1 MTPTWNREKITGSRG
16 RIVGLLAKGRRTVED
31 LAVTI
36 GITKNAVRAQLALL
50 EREGLVEAQGEVK
63 GNRRP
68 AVLYGIR
75 EGADVHFSKAYP
87 LVLSHL
93 VRALSERIQP
103 GQIDT
108 VMRVVGQGI
117 AETAPR
123 LEGNARER
131 VDGAVTFLSS
141 LGSLAEVSEERGKL
155 VIKGHGCPISM
166 AVDADV
172 RSCKAMEELLARLT
186 GLPVTERCDHGVR
199 PSCRF
204 EIKLPGGKG

>member
-1 MTPTWNREKITGSRG
+1 MNPVWNREKRTGSRG
-16 RIVGLLAKGRRTVED
+16 RIVSLLAAGRRTVED
-31 LAVTI
+31 LAGTL

-63 GNRRP
+63 GSRRP
-68 AVLYGIR
+68 AVLYGVR

-87 LVLSHL
+87 LVLSRL
-93 VRALSERIQP
+93 VRALSERMQP
-103 GQIDT
+103 SQIET
-108 VMRVVGQGI
+108 VMRDVGRGI

-123 LEGNARER
+123 QEGTARER
-131 VDGAVTFLSS
+131 VDGAVKFLSS
-141 LGSLAEVSEERGKL
+141 LGSLAEVSEERGRL

-172 RSCKAMEELLARLT
+172 RSCKAMEALIAHLT
-186 GLPVTERCDHGVR
+186 GLPVTERCDHGAR

-204 EIKLPGGKG
+204 EIKMPAGKG